1 MKKKECTSK
10 DTQSVAL
17 TIYNDD
23 FGLVKERRN
32 VQLSGDEEIL
42 VFSDVTERI
51 DINSLMVEGVHVDEF
66 NYEFDL
72 VGKRKLL
79 EKYVGKEVF
88 LKDQKSGEK
97 LKCRLLS
104 VEDKGSC
111 VLQELESGEIYVDTS
126 LELVLPA
133 LPSGLL
139 VKPALIWKIQK
150 SQTEQVDVS
159 YLSGGFSWQA
169 NYVAEI
175 KKTGLSLTSWAEIEN
190 KSGAMFTNAKI
201 KLIAGDVKRV
211 SEYLRSQARHLVL
224 EEARS
229 FEEKEFFDYHLYTLN
244 HPTTLKNNQK
254 KQIQLFNGSDIA
266 YKKFYEVTPYS
277 MKPSVMIEFEN
288 TLDNGLGVPFPKG
301 IFRMYQRD
309 ESDGCLEFVGEDSI
323 DQSPVNQLIRLN
335 VGDAFDVE
343 CLHREL
349 SRYKQK
355 GVVTV
360 KKSYTIKN
368 QKNETIQARIKHTME
383 EDYWEM
389 ISTTHPYEEKSSDR
403 LEFSLSI
410 PKKSNLTVEFEYEM
424 DTTIH
429 FRKD

>member
-1 MKKKECTSK
+1 MKRKESTSK

-23 FGLVKERRN
+23 FGLVKERRAM
-32 VQLSGDEEIL
+32 QLSGEEEVL

-51 DINSLMVEGVHVDEF
+51 DTNSLLVEGVHVDEF

-72 VGKRKLL
+72 VGKKKLL
-79 EKYVGKEVF
+79 EKYTGKEVF
-88 LKDQKSGEK
+88 LKDQKTSEK

-104 VEDKGSC
+104 VEKKGRC
-111 VLQELESGEIYVDTS
+111 VLEEVETGEIYVDTS

-150 SQTEQVDVS
+150 TQAEQVNVS

-175 KKTGLSLTSWAEIEN
+175 KETGLSLTSWAEIEN
-190 KSGAMFTNAKI
+190 KSGATFTDAKI

-211 SEYLRSQARHLVL
+211 SQYFRSHARHIVL
-224 EEARS
+224 EEAHT

-254 KQIQLFNGSDIA
+254 KQIQLFNSSDIA
-266 YKKFYEVTPYS
+266 YEKYYEVSAYS
-277 MKPSVMIEFEN
+277 KKPEVMIEFEN
-288 TLDNGLGVPFPKG
+288 AKDNGLGMPFPKG

-309 ESDGCLEFVGEDSI
+309 EGDGSLEFIGEDSV
-323 DQSPVNQLIRLN
+323 DHSPVDQLIRLN
-335 VGDAFDVE
+335 VGEAFDVE
-343 CLHREL
+343 CHHREL

-360 KKSYTIKN
+360 KKSYEIKN
-368 QKNETIQARIKHTME
+368 HKSESIQVRVKHFME
-383 EDYWEM
+383 EDYWKM
-389 ISTTHPYEEKSSDR
+389 ITTSHPYEEKSSKMI
-403 LEFSLSI
+403 EFSLRVSE
-410 PKKSNLTVEFEYEM
+410 KSNLTITFEYEM